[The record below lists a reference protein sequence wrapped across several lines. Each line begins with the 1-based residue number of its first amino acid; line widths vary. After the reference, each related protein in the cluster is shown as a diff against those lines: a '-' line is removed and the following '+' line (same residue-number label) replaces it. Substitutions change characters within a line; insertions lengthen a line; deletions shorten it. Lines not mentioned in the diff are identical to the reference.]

1 MGVYQDMCNWRWSCL
16 RGGGYLSI
24 SICCAR
30 QNAFTTNKLFQSDY
44 LKVVGQDIESFC
56 ASLLYFTGI
65 CQYKFEIHNP
75 RKLGPLNL
83 TLYVLID
90 SGKVDIKRIEFRI
103 I

>member
-1 MGVYQDMCNWRWSCL
+1 MEVYQDICNWRWSCL

-24 SICCAR
+24 SICCAG
-30 QNAFTTNKLFQSDY
+30 QNAFTTNKLFQSDD
-44 LKVVGQDIESFC
+44 LNFTI
-56 ASLLYFTGI
+56 LYFTRI
-65 CQYKFEIHNP
+65 CQYQFEIHNP